1 MIPPTVPEARKLV
14 LAMVALGGRRRF
26 LLGWSAWRRAHQA
39 VAARCRKASVAAA
52 RAAGHALR
60 GGRSLQTAAIAPEE
74 AELTDEQWELV
85 RPLLPPQRGGIGRPP
100 NDHRVVLGGILW
112 VARTGSSWREMP
124 DEYGKWETAYRRH
137 ELWVKQ
143 GLWPGLLRALGE
155 ENLPGPAT
163 KEPN

>member
-1 MIPPTVPEARKLV
+1 MIPPTVPEARRLV
-14 LAMVALGGRRRF
+14 LAMVEPEGRRRF
-26 LLGWSAWRRAHQA
+26 LLGWSSWRRAHQA

-52 RAAGHALR
+52 RAARYALR
-60 GGRSLQTAAIAPEE
+60 GGRSLETAAIAPEE

-85 RPLLPPQRGGIGRPP
+85 RPLLPPQKGRVGRPP

-124 DEYGKWETAYRRH
+124 NEYGKWETAYRRH

-143 GLWPGLLRALGE
+143 GLWSRLLRALGE
-155 ENLPGPAT
+155 ESLPGPAT

>member
-1 MIPPTVPEARKLV
+1 MIPPTVPEARRLV
-14 LAMVALGGRRRF
+14 LAMAEPEERRGF

-39 VAARCRKASVAAA
+39 VAARSRAARRALGRGAPLKAATIPSEEAKLTEEQWASV
-52 RAAGHALR
+52 RR
-60 GGRSLQTAAIAPEE
+60 
-74 AELTDEQWELV
+74 
-85 RPLLPPQRGGIGRPP
+85 LLPPQRGGVGRPP

-124 DEYGKWETAYRRH
+124 EEYGKWETAYRRH

-143 GLWPGLLRALGE
+143 GFWPRLLRALGE
-155 ENLPGPAT
+155 EDLPGPAT